1 MMLTLFITMSVVM
14 TTTILL
20 ASNPATL
27 SIWLIITASLMA
39 TTIALPSTSWF
50 ALILFLIYIGGMLV
64 MFSYFVVIQ
73 PNQHLEMKKMILATS
88 LSTSVLFLPHL
99 NMAIPT
105 FTTSSLNNMEPFL
118 LLLPNSFIV
127 FLLLASIL
135 FLILIA
141 VVKISKIQDG
151 PLRPFLP

>member
-1 MMLTLFITMSVVM
+1 MMLALLITLSVVM

-27 SIWLIITASLMA
+27 SIWLIITASMMA
-39 TTIALPSTSWF
+39 TTIVLPSSSWF

-73 PNQHLEMKKMILATS
+73 PNQQLEMKKMMLATS
-88 LSTSVLFLPHL
+88 LSTATLLLPHL
-99 NMAIPT
+99 SMELPS
-105 FTTSSLNNMEPFL
+105 FSTSSPNTMNPFL
-118 LLLPNSFIV
+118 LLLPNSFIIL
-127 FLLLASIL
+127 LLLASIL

-151 PLRPFLP
+151 PLRPFF